1 MKMMKH
7 VLMAVLGLGLLITP
21 TPKDVSAQGLV
32 ADEVV
37 LAAVWDADSGSYT
50 YCRTLGIN
58 NQAADRHK
66 QSGNNVRLST
76 SGSST
81 TVTGTNAFA
90 NIGVGDIL
98 FINDAGVLIR
108 RVVTAR
114 ASADSITVNAAVD
127 LTLASFEWRNLECG
141 TADGSGAVP
150 VSGFHSLTF
159 QVILAQEVSTSTDY
173 QVECRVFGPATAWS
187 IILGPYNDTSTF
199 NDINV
204 TDLGFDECRVG
215 VKVNTD
221 DGDDLTTNAEQYTIL
236 LNRRR

>member
-21 TPKDVSAQGLV
+21 NASAQNLSSDNV
-32 ADEVV
+32 F
-37 LAAVWDADSGSYT
+37 LAALWDADSGSYT

-90 NIGVGDIL
+90 NIAVGDLLIV
-98 FINDAGVLIR
+98 NDAGVLLYR
-108 RVVTAR
+108 TVVAR
-114 ASADSITVNAAVD
+114 ASANSITVGVALDITSA
-127 LTLASFEWRNLECG
+127 TFEWRKRECG
-141 TADGSGAVP
+141 TADTSGAFP

-159 QVILAQEVSTSTDY
+159 QIILSQEVSTSTDY
-173 QVECRVFGPATAWS
+173 QIECRVFGPATTWS
-187 IILGPYNDTSTF
+187 IVTGPTNDTSTF
-199 NDINV
+199 NDV
-204 TDLGFDECRVG
+204 FATDLGFDECRVG
-215 VKVNTD
+215 VRVNTD
-221 DGDDLTTNAEQYTIL
+221 DGDDLTTNAEQFTIL
-236 LNRRR
+236 VNRRK